1 MPHKRE
7 HLHLVCDAQRSVVL
21 SKVTASGDGKANKST
36 ARAKF

>member
-21 SKVTASGDGKANKST
+21 SQVTATGHSKANKAA